1 MPDSQQDTVFST
13 ALYKGGGLI
22 LGKLQWRGEPLH
34 RGGRNLFRRLG
45 AGGEG
50 NGAYQEEKN
59 DNFFHVRASF
69 LDCGH
74 II

>member
-1 MPDSQQDTVFST
+1 MIKGAGLSRVAMPDSQQDTVFPT

-34 RGGRNLFRRLG
+34 RGGRNPFRRLG

-59 DNFFHVRASF
+59 DNFFM
-69 LDCGH
+69 
-74 II
+74 